1 MNGVFTLCDML
12 QEVANNILVPALPVW
27 KKMSPFSS
35 QLAAL
40 REFLSTEVK
49 EQLLTNGSQQENK
62 HSSLGRGYFSLLS
75 NLFLNISSSVVDYKV
90 CMWE

>member
-12 QEVANNILVPALPVW
+12 QEIANNSGPSFTCL

-40 REFLSTEVK
+40 REFLSTDVK
-49 EQLLTNGSQQENK
+49 KQLFTNGSQQENK

-75 NLFLNISSSVVDYKV
+75 NLFLNILSSVVDYKV
-90 CMWE
+90 CM